1 MAGTVI
7 QELVTRDLESEYG
20 VFFTPDKQ
28 YADWI
33 REYTSEIL
41 LVGISYDKKRD
52 MPVSLRSISYDL

>member
-1 MAGTVI
+1 MA
-7 QELVTRDLESEYG
+7 
-20 VFFTPDKQ
+20 FFLLLTSMDCQVGGAIAQIKDKQ